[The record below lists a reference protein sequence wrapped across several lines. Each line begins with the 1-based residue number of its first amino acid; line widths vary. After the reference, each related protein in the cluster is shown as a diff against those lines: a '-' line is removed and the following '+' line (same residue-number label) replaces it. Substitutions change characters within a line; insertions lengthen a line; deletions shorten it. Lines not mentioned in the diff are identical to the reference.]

1 MARTNDGAMLT
12 DKHRRAQVRLAITAD
27 SQARRIWDSTLDPN
41 DLKRTQP
48 IWKNAILQ
56 LLQTWWRISARTAN
70 EYLPRFRE
78 A

>member
-1 MARTNDGAMLT
+1 MLT

-48 IWKNAILQ
+48 IWKNAILS
-56 LLQTWWRISARTAN
+56 TVYISMSYP
-70 EYLPRFRE
+70 EE
-78 A
+78 